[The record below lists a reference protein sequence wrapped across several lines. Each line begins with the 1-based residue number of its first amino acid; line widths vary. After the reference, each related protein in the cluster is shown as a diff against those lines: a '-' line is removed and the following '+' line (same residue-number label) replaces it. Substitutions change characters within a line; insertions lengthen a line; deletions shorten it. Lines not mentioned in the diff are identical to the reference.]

1 MHSKLLTLAK
11 QGKPELQEAYK
22 QCKSQKEKRDFF
34 SDQYLLDPDVSE
46 KFVLKKDTEEN
57 VQIMENI
64 DDWFAAEEIADM
76 KGIKPNMENFAAL
89 VQASIKGSCR

>member
-34 SDQYLLDPDVSE
+34 YDQYLLDPDVSE

-64 DDWFAAEEIADM
+64 DDWFTAEEIADM

-89 VQASIKGSCR
+89 VQPSIKSSCR